1 MEFPR
6 IVYFG
11 VQTPGAWRCKR
22 VDTAEECEQALTE
35 GWSLTPTLVGQE
47 PAAVLAPAP
56 VCEPDPAPEPPK
68 RRGRPRKA
76 QP

>member
-1 MEFPR
+1 VEFPR

-11 VQTPGAWRCKR
+11 VQTPGAWHCKR

-35 GWSLTPTLVGQE
+35 GWTLLPTFT
-47 PAAVLAPAP
+47 AADPAP
-56 VCEPDPAPEPPK
+56 ISVPGPVSEPEPPK

-76 QP
+76 QS

>member
-11 VQTPGAWRCKR
+11 VQTPGAWHCKR

-35 GWSLTPTLVGQE
+35 GWTLLPVFE
-47 PAAVLAPAP
+47 AAPAP
-56 VCEPDPAPEPPK
+56 VSEPEPVPEPAPPK
-68 RRGRPRKA
+68 RKPGRKA
-76 QP
+76 QS